1 MTAEFCFFVAFAGWP
16 VQSGEKGAVEPIIAM
31 GFVRSKR
38 SVAVVG
44 VMGF

>member
-1 MTAEFCFFVAFAGWP
+1 MLFAFRQVARP
-16 VQSGEKGAVEPIIAM
+16 ERVKGAVEPIIAM

-38 SVAVVG
+38 NMVVVG